1 MSNTTAGLLLIAG
14 AAGGAFFY
22 VTKRSRQKSILSR
35 SRRKAE
41 ILAHR
46 ASKLT
51 GSAAGFLDK
60 SRAEVERQTK
70 GVVEA
75 ITAGKAAYH
84 RVAG

>member
-1 MSNTTAGLLLIAG
+1 LLIAG

-22 VTKRSRQKSILSR
+22 VKKRSREKSILAR

-41 ILAHR
+41 ILAGR
-46 ASKLT
+46 ASRLT
-51 GSAAGFLDK
+51 DSAAYLLDK

-75 ITAGKAAYH
+75 ITAGRAAYH